1 MNNILATFKY
11 NGKEYVYYLYY
22 NVIKYGYYDSNKN
35 ICNVDNEI
43 EKRILDI
50 ALYKISISSNRK
62 NHIKLN
68 TIFYNGKK
76 FQKFYDK
83 VSGLIFFYEIINN
96 KYRLPSIGDITYLMD
111 KFNISSYYNKFKG
124 INRKIKKSLT
134 IGGIATTIVVST
146 GLLFYSKIESK
157 EFDNTTAVGNNPY
170 FLTDEEIERITEE
183 SNDRWHYLGDDDIRD
198 EIPYSLD
205 KIVES
210 LNRNQNL
217 NDSEKQFILSYKKVF
232 EENSEFINMN
242 RLMDTLSNLKINYVP
257 SDYQYAEYSAD
268 PYAYEINAY
277 GYDDFQAIDKDLLTH
292 EIFHG
297 FTAYLDN
304 SMGYGLMEGLT
315 EIMRSEYSNTQAV
328 TYSEQRTCIHLL
340 SHIIGVEPLKKFYFS
355 GDINYI
361 KDSLKLII
369 NDEEKVIALINGI
382 DDICNQIYSSINNE
396 DIFVNCNEAGS
407 VEQLMGE
414 FFEAKYGYGINDD
427 NECRL
432 LINQIKSDFI
442 SFDASVKVNEEDI
455 YCSDIFDITYKGLF
469 SNNYIQNNPN
479 YVLEVKRT
487 DENGDKYIER
497 ISIIEELVNVQTK

>member
-11 NGKEYVYYLYY
+11 NGKEYVYYLDY

-50 ALYKISISSNRK
+50 ALDKISISSNRK

-96 KYRLPSIGDITYLMD
+96 KYKLPSIDDITYLMN
-111 KFNISSYYNKFKG
+111 KFNISSYYNKFKS
-124 INRKIKKSLT
+124 INIKIKKSLT

-146 GLLFYSKIESK
+146 SLLFYSKIESK
-157 EFDNTTAVGNNPY
+157 EFDNTTTVGNNPY
-170 FLTDEEIERITEE
+170 FLTDEEIERIAEE
-183 SNDRWHYLGDDDIRD
+183 SNDRWHYLG
-198 EIPYSLD
+198 
-205 KIVES
+205 
-210 LNRNQNL
+210 
-217 NDSEKQFILSYKKVF
+217 
-232 EENSEFINMN
+232 
-242 RLMDTLSNLKINYVP
+242 
-257 SDYQYAEYSAD
+257 
-268 PYAYEINAY
+268 
-277 GYDDFQAIDKDLLTH
+277 G
-292 EIFHG
+292 
-297 FTAYLDN
+297 
-304 SMGYGLMEGLT
+304 
-315 EIMRSEYSNTQAV
+315 
-328 TYSEQRTCIHLL
+328 
-340 SHIIGVEPLKKFYFS
+340 
-355 GDINYI
+355 
-361 KDSLKLII
+361 
-369 NDEEKVIALINGI
+369 
-382 DDICNQIYSSINNE
+382 
-396 DIFVNCNEAGS
+396 
-407 VEQLMGE
+407 
-414 FFEAKYGYGINDD
+414 DD

-497 ISIIEELVNVQTK
+497 ISLVEELVNVQRK